1 MCTFEGR
8 FKTRRNMI
16 ELIPATIAHIPDI
29 QKISSVAWPHTFKDI
44 LSEEQIAYMMH
55 WMYSDESLREQME
68 NKNHRYVLAK
78 QDEEFV
84 AYLSYEPNCEN
95 TGKTKIHKIYI
106 LPSHQRKGIGKLL
119 FNFVLTKAREAGEKA
134 VYLNVNKNNRNAID
148 FYRRMGF
155 YRAKE
160 EVIDIGNGF
169 VMDDYVYEKP
179 LDHE

>member
-16 ELIPATIAHIPDI
+16 ELIPATLAHIPDI

-68 NKNHRYVLAK
+68 YKNHRYVLAK

>member
-16 ELIPATIAHIPDI
+16 EIIPATTDNIPDI

-68 NKNHRYVLAK
+68 KQHHRYVLAK
-78 QDEEFV
+78 HGEEFV

-119 FNFVLTKAREAGEKA
+119 FNFVMTKARETGEKA

-169 VMDDYVYEKP
+169 VMDDYVFEKP